1 MSHALWVGMAWKGR
15 KSRIPAL
22 RISEW
27 MSVEFW
33 AQTTNRIYCWTRIFL
48 EHLLN
53 TVYKHLKIVSFDVP
67 NSKFLKYSQK
77 VYLEEGFSLL
87 SQKFFLKSRIQG
99 CLFSLIMR
107 SQANEN
113 VFSSPER
120 LNSHSSQKFLC
131 LQIHTMI
138 FGQFDF
144 WTIDFQRRESELL
157 KWRGEL
163 RAWKV
168 IHFDWSSIELR
179 NKKFIDT

>member
-1 MSHALWVGMAWKGR
+1 MERKGR
-15 KSRIPAL
+15 KSRILAL

-107 SQANEN
+107 SQVNEN
-113 VFSSPER
+113 GFSSPER
-120 LNSHSSQKFLC
+120 LDSHSPKNFCVYKYVRWFL
-131 LQIHTMI
+131 
-138 FGQFDF
+138 DS
-144 WTIDFQRRESELL
+144 FQRGESELL
-157 KWRGEL
+157 KWRREL
-163 RAWKV
+163 WAWEV